1 MEFGAKGFQITGLE
15 FWSLV
20 SHSFIHSFIPRN
32 ILLRTRRLG
41 NTAKERA
48 GAERVYS
55 SIGKPA
61 TGRVYQQVHLTVT
74 PIHANFRQLGC
85 PDVFGKRSGE
95 GAARHWLLPVH
106 ERPLSSLAGHPI
118 GPRTRPGA
126 RAGRQVPR
134 RSGDGRDAPFL
145 LDGPRAVLNVSGNRA
160 LKAPRARPGRTS
172 RPEVRRPLAPGR
184 AGGNGGPAAAAHLA
198 PGDEGRRR
206 VHRRVLRPRRKSLCA
221 ASP

>member
-32 ILLRTRRLG
+32 ILLRTKRLG

-61 TGRVYQQVHLTVT
+61 TGPVYQQVHLTVYT
-74 PIHANFRQLGC
+74 DTCKLPATWLSRRFWETEWRGRRPPL
-85 PDVFGKRSGE
+85 
-95 GAARHWLLPVH
+95 AAP
-106 ERPLSSLAGHPI
+106 RPRAPAVIVGRAP

-172 RPEVRRPLAPGR
+172 RPEAHRPLAPGR

>member
-32 ILLRTRRLG
+32 ILLRTKRLG

-55 SIGKPA
+55 SIGKPRVPTSSSHGDTDTCKLPA
-61 TGRVYQQVHLTVT
+61 TWLSRRFWETEWRGRRPPL
-74 PIHANFRQLGC
+74 
-85 PDVFGKRSGE
+85 
-95 GAARHWLLPVH
+95 AAP
-106 ERPLSSLAGHPI
+106 RPRAPAVIVGRAP

-160 LKAPRARPGRTS
+160 LKAPPSSAGAHVAPRGPPSARPGT
-172 RPEVRRPLAPGR
+172 
-184 AGGNGGPAAAAHLA
+184 
-198 PGDEGRRR
+198 RRR
-206 VHRRVLRPRRKSLCA
+206 KRGARGGRSPGARRRR
-221 ASP
+221 SPKGS

>member
-61 TGRVYQQVHLTVT
+61 TGPVYQQVHLTVT

-106 ERPLSSLAGHPI
+106 ERPLSSLAGHPVPALVPAP
-118 GPRTRPGA
+118 GLDVRFPGGRETDATPRFSSTA
-126 RAGRQVPR
+126 RAR
-134 RSGDGRDAPFL
+134 F
-145 LDGPRAVLNVSGNRA
+145 
-160 LKAPRARPGRTS
+160 
-172 RPEVRRPLAPGR
+172 
-184 AGGNGGPAAAAHLA
+184 
-198 PGDEGRRR
+198 
-206 VHRRVLRPRRKSLCA
+206 
-221 ASP
+221 